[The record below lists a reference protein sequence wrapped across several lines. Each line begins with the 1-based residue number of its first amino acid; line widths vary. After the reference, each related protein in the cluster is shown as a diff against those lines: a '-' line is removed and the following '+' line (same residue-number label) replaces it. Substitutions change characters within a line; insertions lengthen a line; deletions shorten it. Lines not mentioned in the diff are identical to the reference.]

1 MSPDKINWLL
11 EESLLV
17 KISARQLP
25 PHTKTALQGRAPNKK
40 YCDDLLHA
48 FGLEIS
54 PWQKNPSAVTL
65 PMLSL
70 SPDGEVGILF
80 AHESDG
86 KWTTESA
93 GIVDGREKFPTGT
106 LFRPLRPAKQ
116 AGKFATAKEMFKT
129 VALEQKSSLIY
140 AAIAS
145 FTINLLALGTSFYSM
160 QVYDRVIPT
169 QGTSTL
175 IALSVGV
182 FVAIFL
188 EMLVK
193 VSRSLILDHASKNM
207 DMAYSHTIFQR
218 LLKIRLDSMPRSIG
232 TLSGQLQS
240 YSAVRTFISSAAMYV
255 LIDFPFSL
263 VFLAVII
270 MVGGIKM
277 GMIVVGF
284 LLVSILVGSM
294 FRSKIDTLS
303 ASSSMASHKK
313 LGLLVETVEG
323 SESIKS
329 SGSGWN
335 ALNRWNALT
344 KEAIDDDIAIRH
356 YSELSS
362 YLSAFFQQLSYI
374 ALVAMG
380 AYIVSSSDELTMGG
394 LIAITILSGR
404 VLSPIAMIPNLFVQW
419 GRAKISTKDLENIF
433 ALRSDNHNIERPLSP
448 SVVNPAY
455 TLKNITFEY
464 QENTPTLSLNSLL
477 IHAGDKVGILGVIG
491 SGKSTLLKL
500 LAGLYAPKE
509 GKIFL
514 DGLDMQHLSR
524 EWLSKTIGYLSQ
536 STKLFSGTLRDNL
549 TLGIVGIT
557 DEQITDACKK
567 TGLMQLVSGL
577 PHGLDSTV
585 PESGESVSGGQKQLI
600 ALTRLV
606 LSQPTVWLL
615 DEPTASMDEG
625 SEKRLIELL
634 ATLIHPTDTLILVT
648 HKPALLRLVNRLIV
662 MTPQGIA
669 IDGPRDAVLQKL
681 STPQQPAQQ
690 GTPS

>member
-1 MSPDKINWLL
+1 MSTPQTKWLL
-11 EESLLV
+11 EESLLL
-17 KISARQLP
+17 KISGRHIP
-25 PHTKTALQGRAPNKK
+25 PHTKAALEDKTPNKAF
-40 YCDDLLHA
+40 YNDVLHA
-48 FGLEIS
+48 FGLERT
-54 PWQKNPSAVTL
+54 PWQKAPSVIML
-65 PMLSL
+65 PMLCL
-70 SPDGEVGILF
+70 APDAEVGIIF
-80 AHESDG
+80 AQESDG

-93 GIVDGREKFPTGT
+93 NIVEGREKFPEGT
-106 LFRPLRPAKQ
+106 LFRPLRPGKH
-116 AGKFATAKEMFKT
+116 AGKFSTAKEMFKK

-175 IALSVGV
+175 VALSVGV
-182 FVAIFL
+182 FIAIFL

-193 VSRSLILDHASKNM
+193 VSRSSILDHASRNM

-240 YSAVRTFISSAAMYV
+240 YNSVRTFISSAAMYL

-263 VFLAVII
+263 LFLAVILF
-270 MVGGIKM
+270 VGGTNM
-277 GMIVVGF
+277 AMIVVGF
-284 LLVSILVGSM
+284 LVVSVLVGSM
-294 FRSKIDTLS
+294 FRHKIDALS

-313 LGLLVETVEG
+313 LGLLVETVNG
-323 SESIKS
+323 AESIKA

-335 ALNRWNALT
+335 SLNRWNALT
-344 KEAIDDDIAIRH
+344 KDSIDDDIAIRH

-380 AYIVSSSDELTMGG
+380 AYIVSTSTELTMGG

-419 GRAKISTKDLENIF
+419 GRAKISIKDLENVF
-433 ALRSDNHNIERPLSP
+433 ALRSDNHAIERPLSP
-448 SVVNPAY
+448 SSVSPAY
-455 TLKNITFEY
+455 ALQNLVFEY
-464 QENTPTLSLNSLL
+464 QENTPTVTLASLQ
-477 IHAGDKVGILGVIG
+477 IPAGNKVGILGVIG

-514 DGLDMQHLSR
+514 DGLDLQHLSR
-524 EWLSKTIGYLSQ
+524 EWIAKSIGYLPQ

-549 TLGIVGIT
+549 TLGMVGIS
-557 DEQITDACKK
+557 DEQITEACKK
-567 TGLMQLVSGL
+567 TGLMQLVSSL
-577 PHGLDSTV
+577 PHGLDSAV

-600 ALTRLV
+600 AITRLV
-606 LSQPTVWLL
+606 LSQPAVWLL

-625 SEKRLIELL
+625 SERRLIELL
-634 ATLIHPTDTLILVT
+634 VTLIRPTDTLVLVT
-648 HKPALLRLVNRLIV
+648 HKPSLLRLVSRLIV

-669 IDGPRDAVLQKL
+669 MDGPRDAVLQKL
-681 STPQQPAQQ
+681 STPQQPVQQ

>member
-1 MSPDKINWLL
+1 MSPDNIHWLL

-25 PHTKTALQGRAPNKK
+25 PHTKAALQGRTPNKK
-40 YCDDLLHA
+40 FCDDLLHA

-106 LFRPLRPAKQ
+106 LFRPMRLTKQ
-116 AGKFATAKEMFKT
+116 VGKFATAKEMFKT

-270 MVGGIKM
+270 MVAGTQM

-284 LLVSILVGSM
+284 LIVSILVGSM
-294 FRSKIDTLS
+294 FRSKIDQLS

-329 SGSGWN
+329 SGAGWS

-380 AYIVSSSDELTMGG
+380 AYIVSTSSDLTMGG
-394 LIAITILSGR
+394 LIAVTILSGR

-448 SVVNPAY
+448 TTVSPAY
-455 TLKNITFEY
+455 TLKSITFEY
-464 QENTPTLSLNSLL
+464 QENTPTISLNSLV
-477 IHAGDKVGILGVIG
+477 IHAGEKVGILGVIG

-509 GKIFL
+509 GKILL

-549 TLGIVGIT
+549 TLGIVGIS

-567 TGLMQLVSGL
+567 TGLIQLVSTL
-577 PHGLDSTV
+577 PHGLDSAV

-634 ATLIHPTDTLILVT
+634 STLIRPTDTLILVT
-648 HKPALLRLVNRLIV
+648 HKPALLRLINRLIV

-681 STPQQPAQQ
+681 STPQPPQQ

>member
-1 MSPDKINWLL
+1 MSTNKNQWLL
-11 EESLLV
+11 EESLLL

-25 PHTKTALQGRAPNKK
+25 PHTKAALQERSVTKSF
-40 YCDDLLHA
+40 CDDVLNA

-54 PWQKNPSAVTL
+54 PWQKNPSALML

-70 SPDGEVGILF
+70 SSDGEVGILF

-86 KWTTESA
+86 KWTTES
-93 GIVDGREKFPTGT
+93 GGLVESREKFPDGT
-106 LFRPLRPAKQ
+106 LFRALRPAKQ
-116 AGKFATAKEMFKT
+116 TGKFATAKEMFKT

-207 DMAYSHTIFQR
+207 DIAYSHTIFQR

-240 YSAVRTFISSAAMYV
+240 YGAVRTFISSAAMYL

-263 VFLAVII
+263 LFLAVIVL
-270 MVGGIKM
+270 VGGLKM
-277 GMIVVGF
+277 GMIVIAF
-284 LLVSILVGSM
+284 MLVSILVGSM
-294 FRSKIDTLS
+294 FRHKIDQLS
-303 ASSSMASHKK
+303 VSSSMASHKK

-323 SESIKS
+323 SESIKA
-329 SGSGWN
+329 SGSGWS

-356 YSELSS
+356 YSELSG
-362 YLSAFFQQLSYI
+362 YLSAFFQQLSYV
-374 ALVAMG
+374 ALVAQG
-380 AYIVSSSDELTMGG
+380 AYIVSTSDNLTMGG
-394 LIAITILSGR
+394 LIAVTILSGR

-419 GRAKISTKDLENIF
+419 GRAKIAAKDLENIF

-448 SVVNPAY
+448 SSLNAAY
-455 TLKNITFEY
+455 AVKNITFEY
-464 QENTPTLSLNSLL
+464 QENTPTVSLNSLL

-514 DGLDMQHLSR
+514 DGLDLQHLSR
-524 EWLSKTIGYLSQ
+524 EWISKTIGYLPQ

-549 TLGIVGIT
+549 TLGIVGIS

-567 TGLMQLVSGL
+567 TGLIQLVSAL
-577 PHGLDSTV
+577 PHGLDSAI

-606 LSQPTVWLL
+606 LSQPSVWLL

-634 ATLIHPTDTLILVT
+634 VTLIRPTDTLILVT

-681 STPQQPAQQ
+681 STPQPSSQ
-690 GTPS
+690 GAAS

>member
-1 MSPDKINWLL
+1 MSSTDFHWLL
-11 EESLLV
+11 EESLLL
-17 KISARQLP
+17 KISGRQLP
-25 PHTKTALQGRAPNKK
+25 PHTKASLQNRPITKGF
-40 YCDDLLHA
+40 CDDLLHA
-48 FGLEIS
+48 FGLENS
-54 PWQKNPSAVTL
+54 AWQKVPSAPTL

-70 SPDGEVGILF
+70 SSDGIIGIVF
-80 AHESDG
+80 AQESDG
-86 KWTTESA
+86 KWTNESNA
-93 GIVDGREKFPTGT
+93 IVESVEAFAPGT
-106 LFRPLRPAKQ
+106 LFRPLRLAKQ
-116 AGKFATAKEMFKT
+116 TGKFATAKEMFKT
-129 VALEQKSSLIY
+129 IALEQKSSLIY

-207 DMAYSHTIFQR
+207 DIAYSHTIFQR

-240 YSAVRTFISSAAMYV
+240 YSSVRTFISSAAMYV

-263 VFLAVII
+263 IFLAVII
-270 MVGGIKM
+270 LVGGLKM
-277 GMIVVGF
+277 GLIVVGF
-284 LLVSILVGSM
+284 LIISILVGSM
-294 FRSKIDTLS
+294 FRHKIDQLS

-323 SESIKS
+323 SESIKAA
-329 SGSGWN
+329 GSGWSVIS
-335 ALNRWNALT
+335 RWNALT

-356 YSELSS
+356 YSELSG

-380 AYIVSSSDELTMGG
+380 AYIVSTSDELTMGG

-419 GRAKISTKDLENIF
+419 GRAKIAAKDLENIF

-448 SVVNPAY
+448 SSVNPAY
-455 TLKNITFEY
+455 SVKNISFEY
-464 QENTPTLSLNSLL
+464 RENTPTVTLASLL
-477 IHAGDKVGILGVIG
+477 IPAGDKVGILGVIG

-514 DGLDMQHLSR
+514 DGLDLQHLSR
-524 EWLSKTIGYLSQ
+524 EWISKTIGYLPQ

-549 TLGIVGIT
+549 TLGTVGIS

-567 TGLMQLVSGL
+567 TGLMQLVSAL
-577 PHGLDSTV
+577 EHGLDSAI

-606 LSQPTVWLL
+606 LSQPAIWLL

-634 ATLIHPTDTLILVT
+634 ATLIRPSDTLILVT

-669 IDGPRDAVLQKL
+669 LDGARDAVLQKL
-681 STPQQPAQQ
+681 APQPPQQ

>member
-1 MSPDKINWLL
+1 
-11 EESLLV
+11 
-17 KISARQLP
+17 
-25 PHTKTALQGRAPNKK
+25 
-40 YCDDLLHA
+40 
-48 FGLEIS
+48 
-54 PWQKNPSAVTL
+54 
-65 PMLSL
+65 
-70 SPDGEVGILF
+70 
-80 AHESDG
+80 
-86 KWTTESA
+86 
-93 GIVDGREKFPTGT
+93 
-106 LFRPLRPAKQ
+106 
-116 AGKFATAKEMFKT
+116 
-129 VALEQKSSLIY
+129 
-140 AAIAS
+140 
-145 FTINLLALGTSFYSM
+145 
-160 QVYDRVIPT
+160 
-169 QGTSTL
+169 
-175 IALSVGV
+175 
-182 FVAIFL
+182 
-188 EMLVK
+188 
-193 VSRSLILDHASKNM
+193 
-207 DMAYSHTIFQR
+207 
-218 LLKIRLDSMPRSIG
+218 
-232 TLSGQLQS
+232 
-240 YSAVRTFISSAAMYV
+240 RTFISSAAMYV

-270 MVGGIKM
+270 MVGGTQM

-284 LLVSILVGSM
+284 LIVSILVGSM
-294 FRSKIDTLS
+294 FRSKIDHLS

-329 SGSGWN
+329 SGSGWS

-380 AYIVSSSDELTMGG
+380 AYIVSTSDELTMGG

-577 PHGLDSTV
+577 PHGLDSAV

-606 LSQPTVWLL
+606 LSQPNVWLL

-634 ATLIHPTDTLILVT
+634 ATLIRPTDTLILVT

-681 STPQQPAQQ
+681 STPQPTPQ

>member
-25 PHTKTALQGRAPNKK
+25 PHTKAALQTRTPSKTF
-40 YCDDLLHA
+40 CDDLLHA
-48 FGLEIS
+48 FGLERS

-65 PMLSL
+65 PMLFL

-86 KWTTESA
+86 KWTTESS
-93 GIVDGREKFPTGT
+93 GIVDGREKFPAGT

-116 AGKFATAKEMFKT
+116 TGKFATAKEMFKT

-270 MVGGIKM
+270 MVGGTQM

-284 LLVSILVGSM
+284 LIVSILVGSM
-294 FRSKIDTLS
+294 FRSKIDHLS

-329 SGSGWN
+329 SGSGWS

-380 AYIVSSSDELTMGG
+380 AYIVSTSDELTMGG
-394 LIAITILSGR
+394 LIAVTILSGR

-634 ATLIHPTDTLILVT
+634 ATLIRPTDTLILVT

>member
-1 MSPDKINWLL
+1 MSKIKWLL
-11 EESLLV
+11 EESLLL
-17 KISARQLP
+17 KISGRHIP
-25 PHTKTALQGRAPNKK
+25 PHTKVALEKKTPNKAF
-40 YCDDLLHA
+40 YNDVLHA
-48 FGLEIS
+48 FGLERTS
-54 PWQKNPSAVTL
+54 WQKAPSAVML

-70 SPDGEVGILF
+70 TPDGEVGIIF
-80 AHESDG
+80 AQESDG
-86 KWTTESA
+86 KWTIESSK
-93 GIVDGREKFPTGT
+93 IVEGREKFPDGT
-106 LFRPLRPAKQ
+106 LFRPLRPGKH
-116 AGKFATAKEMFKT
+116 AGRFSTAKEMFKK
-129 VALEQKSSLIY
+129 VALEQKSSLVY

-169 QGTSTL
+169 QGISTL

-182 FVAIFL
+182 FIAIFL

-193 VSRSLILDHASKNM
+193 VSRSSILDHASRNM

-240 YSAVRTFISSAAMYV
+240 YNSVRTFISSAAMYL

-263 VFLAVII
+263 LFLAVILF
-270 MVGGIKM
+270 VGGIKM

-284 LLVSILVGSM
+284 LVVSVLVGSM
-294 FRSKIDTLS
+294 FRHKIDALS

-313 LGLLVETVEG
+313 LGLLVETVNG
-323 SESIKS
+323 AESIKA
-329 SGSGWN
+329 SGAGWN
-335 ALNRWNALT
+335 SLNRWNALT
-344 KEAIDDDIAIRH
+344 KDSIDDDIAIRH

-380 AYIVSSSDELTMGG
+380 AYIVSTSTEFTMGG

-419 GRAKISTKDLENIF
+419 GRAKISIKDLENVF
-433 ALRSDNHNIERPLSP
+433 ALRSDNHAIERPLSP
-448 SVVNPAY
+448 SSVSPAY
-455 TLKNITFEY
+455 ALQNLVFEY
-464 QENTPTLSLNSLL
+464 QENTPTVTLASLQ
-477 IHAGDKVGILGVIG
+477 IPAGNKVGILGVIG

-514 DGLDMQHLSR
+514 DGLDLQHLSR
-524 EWLSKTIGYLSQ
+524 EWIAKNIGYLPQ

-549 TLGIVGIT
+549 TLGMVGIN

-567 TGLMQLVSGL
+567 TGLMQLVSSL
-577 PHGLDSTV
+577 PHGLDSAV

-600 ALTRLV
+600 AITRLV
-606 LSQPTVWLL
+606 LSQPAVWLL

-625 SEKRLIELL
+625 SERRLIELL
-634 ATLIHPTDTLILVT
+634 ITLIRPTDTLILVT
-648 HKPALLRLVNRLIV
+648 HKPSLLRLVSRLIV

-669 IDGPRDAVLQKL
+669 MDGPRDAVLQKL
-681 STPQQPAQQ
+681 STPQQPVQQ

>member
-1 MSPDKINWLL
+1 MSIPKTKWLL
-11 EESLLV
+11 EESLLL
-17 KISARQLP
+17 KISGRHLP
-25 PHTKTALQGRAPNKK
+25 PHTKAALEAKTPNKAF
-40 YCDDLLHA
+40 YNEVLHA
-48 FGLEIS
+48 FGLERT
-54 PWQKNPSAVTL
+54 PWQKAPSAVML

-70 SPDGEVGILF
+70 APDGEVGILF

-93 GIVDGREKFPTGT
+93 NIVEGREKFPDGT
-106 LFRPLRPAKQ
+106 LFRPLRPGKH
-116 AGKFATAKEMFKT
+116 AGKFSTAKEMFKK

-182 FVAIFL
+182 FIAIFL

-193 VSRSLILDHASKNM
+193 VSRSSILDHASKNM

-218 LLKIRLDSMPRSIG
+218 LLKIRLDSMPHSIG

-240 YSAVRTFISSAAMYV
+240 YNSVRTFISSAAMYI

-263 VFLAVII
+263 LFLVVILF
-270 MVGGIKM
+270 VGGTKM

-284 LLVSILVGSM
+284 LVISVLVGSM
-294 FRSKIDTLS
+294 FRHKIDALS

-313 LGLLVETVEG
+313 LGLLVETVNG
-323 SESIKS
+323 AESIKA
-329 SGSGWN
+329 SGAGWN
-335 ALNRWNALT
+335 SLNRWNALT
-344 KEAIDDDIAIRH
+344 KDSIDDDIAIRH
-356 YSELSS
+356 YSELSG

-380 AYIVSSSDELTMGG
+380 AYIVSTSSDLTMGG

-404 VLSPIAMIPNLFVQW
+404 VLAPIAMIPNLFVQW
-419 GRAKISTKDLENIF
+419 GRAKISIKDLENVF
-433 ALRSDNHNIERPLSP
+433 ALRSDNHTIERPLSP
-448 SVVNPAY
+448 SSVHPAY
-455 TLKNITFEY
+455 TLQNLIFEY
-464 QENTPTLSLNSLL
+464 QENTPTLSLPSLL
-477 IHAGDKVGILGVIG
+477 IPAGNKVGILGVIG

-514 DGLDMQHLSR
+514 DGLDLQHLSR
-524 EWLSKTIGYLSQ
+524 EWIAKSIGYLPQ

-549 TLGIVGIT
+549 TLGMVGIS

-567 TGLMQLVSGL
+567 TGLMQLVSSL
-577 PHGLDSTV
+577 PHGLDSAV

-600 ALTRLV
+600 AITRLV
-606 LSQPTVWLL
+606 LAQPSVWLL

-625 SEKRLIELL
+625 SERRLIELL
-634 ATLIHPTDTLILVT
+634 VTLIRPTDTLILVT
-648 HKPALLRLVNRLIV
+648 HKPSLLRLVSRLIV

-669 IDGPRDAVLQKL
+669 MDGPRDTVLQKL
-681 STPQQPAQQ
+681 STPQQPVQQ